1 MIREIIAA
9 QLPVGEKLR
18 IVKNR
23 IEGKDP
29 DSGRIAIVS
38 GIHGDEFEG
47 QYVIYE
53 MVRRLQ
59 EHPECLHGSVD
70 LYPALNPL
78 GMDMAVREL
87 PGLHMDM
94 NRIFPGNENGTALE
108 KVAAAIVGDIAG
120 ADLCLD
126 IHASNIFVREIPQV
140 RISEEFAERVLPY
153 AQLMNVDMVWTNAAE
168 TVHEATLAH
177 SLNLL
182 GVPSFVVEMGV
193 GTRISRHF
201 GNQVTDGIFHL
212 MKHIGMWS
220 GELKGKIQQ
229 PVLSTDGEVEF
240 IRSGSTGVFLPEIE
254 HNHFVKRETSWV
266 R

>member
-29 DSGRIAIVS
+29 DSRRIAIVS

-120 ADLCLD
+120 ADL
-126 IHASNIFVREIPQV
+126 AWIFMPVIFLYVRSRRCGSV
-140 RISEEFAERVLPY
+140 R
-153 AQLMNVDMVWTNAAE
+153 
-168 TVHEATLAH
+168 
-177 SLNLL
+177 NLQK
-182 GVPSFVVEMGV
+182 GCFPMRSF
-193 GTRISRHF
+193 
-201 GNQVTDGIFHL
+201 
-212 MKHIGMWS
+212 
-220 GELKGKIQQ
+220 
-229 PVLSTDGEVEF
+229 
-240 IRSGSTGVFLPEIE
+240 
-254 HNHFVKRETSWV
+254 
-266 R
+266 

>member
-126 IHASNIFVREIPQV
+126 IHASNIFAREIPQV

-220 GELKGKIQQ
+220 GEL
-229 PVLSTDGEVEF
+229 GEVLEE
-240 IRSGSTGVFLPEIE
+240 ILAQRSGLVFTLREYPFVREGALLLRILTGIDHDE
-254 HNHFVKRETSWV
+254 
-266 R
+266 

>member
-59 EHPECLHGSVD
+59 EHPEYLHGSVD

-140 RISEEFAERVLPY
+140 RIRDRKS
-153 AQLMNVDMVWTNAAE
+153 
-168 TVHEATLAH
+168 
-177 SLNLL
+177 
-182 GVPSFVVEMGV
+182 VV
-193 GTRISRHF
+193 
-201 GNQVTDGIFHL
+201 
-212 MKHIGMWS
+212 
-220 GELKGKIQQ
+220 
-229 PVLSTDGEVEF
+229 
-240 IRSGSTGVFLPEIE
+240 
-254 HNHFVKRETSWV
+254 
-266 R
+266 